1 MTDQDTGDI
10 LTGKRIRLVSRR
22 TKADRRGRHPALAR
36 WVASGAVLVLA
47 AGSYAADQA
56 LSLSPASAA
65 ETYPTTI
72 AAGYDHSCM
81 IVTGQAYCWG
91 DNTYGELGD
100 DSTVSSTAPVPV
112 DTSGVLSGVTL
123 TQITAGNGYTCALAS
138 TGRAYCWGY
147 NADGELGNG
156 STANSRVPVPVTTSG
171 VLAGATLTQI
181 SAGEYAACGVSSAG
195 AAYCWGQGTSGQLGN
210 GGHQQL
216 QPAGGGV
223 HRRRA
228 GRDDAHPGQRGW
240 PGRVRAVQRRG
251 RVLLGPGQLR
261 PARQRRNQQL
271 QPAGDRV
278 GPAVSGSARSA
289 SATTTRAR

>member
-22 TKADRRGRHPALAR
+22 AKADRRGRHPALAR

-112 DTSGVLSGVTL
+112 DTSGELSGVTL

-210 GGHQQL
+210 GG
-216 QPAGGGV
+216 PA
-223 HRRRA
+223 A
-228 GRDDAHPGQRGW
+228 
-240 PGRVRAVQRRG
+240 
-251 RVLLGPGQLR
+251 
-261 PARQRRNQQL
+261 PASR
-271 QPAGDRV
+271 
-278 GPAVSGSARSA
+278 
-289 SATTTRAR
+289 